1 RLRMASSGSERTAD
15 ELGRAFPGT
24 RVIVADGVHQV
35 TQVDAKPA
43 LVIATRGAEP
53 IAAGGYRAVVL
64 LDGDR
69 MLMAD
74 DLRIGESCL
83 RWWSN
88 AAALAA
94 PGAPVH
100 LVGVTGAVARA
111 LATWTQSA
119 YARSELAERAP
130 LHMPPVVRVAAIHGS
145 TQAVRTCLDTLR
157 EDVPTLGAD
166 AVLGPVSAEDGA
178 RAVVRFDYGVGRA
191 VAESLRSAIIADAL
205 HARRPAKGRPGPTRA
220 TLRVRVDVPDLDL

>member
-1 RLRMASSGSERTAD
+1 MLRMASAGSERTAD

-24 RVIVADGVHQV
+24 RVVVADGDHPV
-35 TQVDAKPA
+35 TQVDARPA
-43 LVIATRGAEP
+43 LVVSTRGAEP
-53 IAAGGYRAVVL
+53 LALGGYRAVIL

-100 LVGVTGAVARA
+100 LVGVTGDVARA
-111 LATWTQSA
+111 LATWTQAA
-119 YARSELAERAP
+119 YARAELADRTP
-130 LHMPPVVRVAAIHGS
+130 LRMPPAVRVAAVDG
-145 TQAVRTCLDTLR
+145 QRRAVDAALADLRRAVPELDA
-157 EDVPTLGAD
+157 E
-166 AVLGPVSAEDGA
+166 AVLGPVPRGEGV
-178 RAVVRFDYGVGRA
+178 RALVRFDYAVGAR
-191 VAESLRSAIIADAL
+191 VAASLRASVVSEAVKG
-205 HARRPAKGRPGPTRA
+205 RRPAKGRAPA
-220 TLRVRVDVPDLDL
+220 AAHTLKVRVDVPDLDL